1 MNDTLVSAS
10 LMFLVPAT
18 LLFGAHGVAQGRGMK
33 LLICLLGAGVAGL
46 WLYRVWFWTGLT
58 LVDRHTALGL
68 AGLYGAAW
76 LVTLLAQLRSLVG
89 PGGDGRRY

>member
-33 LLICLLGAGVAGL
+33 LLVCLLGTGVAGL
-46 WLYRVWFWTGLT
+46 WLYRIWFWTGLS

-76 LVTLLAQLRSLVG
+76 LITLLGQLRAFA
-89 PGGDGRRY
+89 GGDGRY